1 MVQSLQPHAELE
13 HDRLAESIEVDDEV
27 EEEKHELDSVPQAT
41 GDTEIADE
49 DEDEDDS
56 MQEPLILVFMTS
68 SVSQLAV
75 HTVYENGRRYCNDSY
90 FMPNDD
96 AEQTRLNIIHQ
107 AFLLLLDGELTK
119 APIPRGRPCR
129 ILDIGTGP
137 GDWAVE
143 MGEMYPDAQV
153 IATDISVFDAG
164 PAVLGLPNVHFQLD
178 DAEAAEWTY
187 NEPFELIHFRGLAGA
202 FRNWAV
208 VYQQAFKNLTAG
220 GYIEVVESEPD
231 MDAIVFPDL
240 HPDSYY
246 NILASAM
253 QSTVLTTSIITTES
267 NGVRAHLQ
275 PSLLTA
281 SGFVDVRTYD
291 ISVPLGTWPTDPR
304 QSTLGKMMLI
314 AFLEGLEARCLRPL
328 TATGRWTASSVRDI
342 CEKVKLE
349 VAASRGATVSVRF
362 VTGRKPMSHAPR
374 RWRYQRR
381 IEELLGEM
389 DLSSGPSGT

>member
-1 MVQSLQPHAELE
+1 
-13 HDRLAESIEVDDEV
+13 
-27 EEEKHELDSVPQAT
+27 
-41 GDTEIADE
+41 
-49 DEDEDDS
+49 
-56 MQEPLILVFMTS
+56 
-68 SVSQLAV
+68 
-75 HTVYENGRRYCNDSY
+75 
-90 FMPNDD
+90 MPNDD

-119 APIPRGRPCR
+119 APIPRDRPCR
-129 ILDIGTGP
+129 ILDVGTGP

-178 DAEAAEWTY
+178 DAEAEWTY
-187 NEPFELIHFRGLAGA
+187 QDAFELVHFRGLAGA
-202 FRNWAV
+202 FRNWEA
-208 VYQQAFKNLTAG
+208 VYQQAFKNIRAG

-231 MDAIVFPDL
+231 VDAIVFPDM

-246 NILASAM
+246 NILVSAM
-253 QSTVLTTSIITTES
+253 QSASTTTTES
-267 NGVRAHLQ
+267 SSTGPRAHLQ
-275 PSLLTA
+275 PSALTA
-281 SGFVDVRTYD
+281 SGFIDVRTYD

-328 TATGRWTASSVRDI
+328 TATGNWTASNVRDI
-342 CEKVKLE
+342 CAKVQLE

-374 RWRYQRR
+374 RWRYQKRV
-381 IEELLGEM
+381 EELLGEM
-389 DLSSGPSGT
+389 ELGSGPSE